1 MHKTRKAIDEQQM
14 KMAEASAIS
23 SAEELRKEIVRLS
36 QSYHNLGMCYVD
48 FVEKCDELINQ
59 FKKKWCIEFANH
71 ITGILLDDY
80 TVPEISQLYE
90 DYLNQLKL

>member
-59 FKKKWCIEFANH
+59 FKSDVEQKTINRICKKAGQCAIQPNS
-71 ITGILLDDY
+71 LQCPDD
-80 TVPEISQLYE
+80 VICPH
-90 DYLNQLKL
+90 